1 MNSLKRVDK
10 NLLIIIVSLIIIAP
24 LVYYVEVEGAGYYR
38 LYRYLYFFPIIW
50 ASFCFGLGGGILTSI
65 IASSLYMPLLVV
77 TLAKGTSPL
86 SVELIITLILFNG
99 VGLIVGGLAG
109 IEKKER
115 EKYQT
120 LYEVE
125 RAINYSPLNQEEL
138 ISSILEVALRSL
150 KAKRGNFWL
159 KVKEGERLVIK
170 ASKGVKENDLK
181 RDKSVV
187 SWVVENERP
196 LILPK
201 LIQGISS
208 LPSIL
213 SVPLRLKEEVIG
225 ALEVADKVEDKL
237 FNKEDEELLSAIAD
251 HLSLALE
258 KINLYQEITELKNYA
273 EEIVKNVGDG
283 IMVLDKKGRIITLN
297 PVSEEFL
304 KLSSEEAIGKPYEE
318 LLDKRLVEV
327 VSHLLKEVSK
337 KERVTDYKFSY
348 QTEEDVEFPLRLSA
362 YLLLGKDGE
371 VKGTIIAGQDLSEK
385 RRLISLEELNR
396 LKSEFVSAVSHEFRT
411 PLTSI
416 KGFISTLLSDT
427 EEYFDK
433 SSKEE
438 FYQIVNGEAERLTR
452 LIDNL
457 LSVSQIES
465 GEALRLNL
473 KETDLSKILREVI
486 KVQKIYTDKHS
497 FKISLPNHLPRV
509 LADED
514 KLKQILTNLISNVVK
529 YSPLGGTIT
538 IEGEEKEE
546 QIIISVLDE
555 GVGISEE
562 SIGRLFQKFSRAG
575 DKAIQR
581 VKGTGIGLY
590 LAKHLV
596 ELQGGKVWVE
606 SKEGVGSKFSFSL
619 PVK

>member
-1 MNSLKRVDK
+1 
-10 NLLIIIVSLIIIAP
+10 
-24 LVYYVEVEGAGYYR
+24 
-38 LYRYLYFFPIIW
+38 
-50 ASFCFGLGGGILTSI
+50 
-65 IASSLYMPLLVV
+65 MPLLVV

-273 EEIVKNVGDG
+273 EEIVENVGDG
-283 IMVLDKKGRIITLN
+283 IMVLDKKGKIITLN
-297 PVSEEFL
+297 PVIEEFL
-304 KLSSEEAIGKPYEE
+304 KLSSEEAIGKSYESV
-318 LLDKRLVEV
+318 LDKRLVEV
-327 VSHLLKEVSK
+327 VSHLLKEVRK
-337 KERVTDYKFSY
+337 RERVTDYQFSY
-348 QTEEDVEFPLRLSA
+348 QTEENVKFPLRLSA

-438 FYQIVNGEAERLTR
+438 FYQIVSGEAERLTR

-473 KETDLSKILREVI
+473 KEIDLPKVLRDVV

-497 FKISLPNHLPRV
+497 FKISLPNHLPKV

-514 KLKQILTNLISNVVK
+514 KLKQILTNLISNAVK

-538 IEGEEKEE
+538 IEGEERER

-562 SIGRLFQKFSRAG
+562 SIGRLFQKFSRIG

-590 LAKHLV
+590 LVKYLV
-596 ELQGGKVWVE
+596 EMRGGKVWVE
-606 SKEGVGSKFSFSL
+606 SKEGVGSKFSF
-619 PVK
+619 